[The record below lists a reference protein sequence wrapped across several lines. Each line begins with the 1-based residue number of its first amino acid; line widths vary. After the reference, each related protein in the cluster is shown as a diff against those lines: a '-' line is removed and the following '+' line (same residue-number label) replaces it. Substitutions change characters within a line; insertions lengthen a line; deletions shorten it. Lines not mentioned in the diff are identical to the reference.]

1 MNEAQGR
8 ALLYGGAMVL
18 VGGLCAASLLY
29 RPEPDVYTLL
39 SSADVQL
46 RLAYAIPAVDKQG
59 VALSSRDEMIADAQ
73 KHLEM
78 VEKIKPGMAC
88 TAEFRGFVHM
98 LRGEPKQAAAVYA
111 EARNCQDCTAEQG
124 DVLAF
129 NEARMLAE
137 AGEVDAA
144 LRVFSVHAARLDS
157 RFGTQRQLEEAS
169 ILRRAGRLQEAEAR
183 VDVVVAGAAVDA
195 MSWLQAGREYLELG
209 EHDKAERAL
218 TAAQADVPIANYY
231 LARLK
236 LAAGDV
242 DRTLALLETATA
254 AVPGDARRLLRE
266 EADVWQGIATDVR
279 FEQLQTPRA
288 ATPGR

>member
-8 ALLYGGAMVL
+8 ALLYGSAMVI
-18 VGGLCAASLLY
+18 VVGLCAASMLY

-46 RLAYAIPAVDKQG
+46 RMAYAIPAVDKQG
-59 VALSSRDEMIADAQ
+59 VSLSARDEMIADAQ
-73 KHLEM
+73 KNLDL
-78 VEKIKPGMAC
+78 VEQIKPGMAC

-98 LRGEPKQAAAVYA
+98 LRGEPKQAAATYA
-111 EARNCQDCTAEQG
+111 EARRCQDCTAEQA
-124 DVLAF
+124 DVLTF
-129 NEARMLAE
+129 NQARMLAE
-137 AGEVDAA
+137 AGDIDAA
-144 LRVFSVHAARLDS
+144 LQVFSVNAARLDS
-157 RFGTQRQLEEAS
+157 RFGTQRNLEEAS
-169 ILRRAGRLQEAEAR
+169 MLRRVGRVQEAEQR
-183 VDVVVAGAAVDA
+183 VDGVVAGGAVDA

-209 EHDKAERAL
+209 KSDKAERAL
-218 TAAQADVPIANYY
+218 TSAQADVPIANYY

-236 LAAGDV
+236 LVAGDV
-242 DRTLALLETATA
+242 DRALALLETATA

-266 EADVWQGIATDVR
+266 EAEVWQGIATDVR